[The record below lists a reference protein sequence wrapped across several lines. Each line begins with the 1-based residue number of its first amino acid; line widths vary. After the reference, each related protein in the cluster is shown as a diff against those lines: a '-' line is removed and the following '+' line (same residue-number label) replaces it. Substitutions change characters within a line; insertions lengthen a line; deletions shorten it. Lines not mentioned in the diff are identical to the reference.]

1 MSYDVQ
7 MGPLARK
14 VLFASCDSKKITK
27 AHVLETT
34 TVDEL
39 TESLGEMSLQVLP
52 PSASHLLKGFSI
64 IYSRQQQ
71 YFYKELEETCAKM
84 RLMAIRPGMVPD
96 LPAENAIAHADTIT
110 LPETFHDFETTV
122 ADLDL
127 E

>member
-27 AHVLETT
+27 AHVL
-34 TVDEL
+34 
-39 TESLGEMSLQVLP
+39 SLGEMSLQVLP